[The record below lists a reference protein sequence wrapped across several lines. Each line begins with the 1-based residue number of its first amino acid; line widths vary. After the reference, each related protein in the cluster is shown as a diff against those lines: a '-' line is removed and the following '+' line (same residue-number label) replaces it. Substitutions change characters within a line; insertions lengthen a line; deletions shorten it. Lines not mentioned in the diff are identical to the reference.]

1 MAGQYLQRNPTNTG
15 NRKVHT
21 WSGWV
26 KQNKANTT
34 ASNNIWYVASAG
46 NSEWRIYITNQSN
59 LVVTDYTPSG
69 GSVMALTTERFLRD
83 HGSWF
88 HLLVSVDTTNS
99 TESER
104 MRIYIDGVRLTEF
117 SATNYGPQNHETRA
131 NTVGEVNYLGQ
142 NTVGGATYQGFCEL
156 FDVFSV
162 DGQALTPDVF
172 GFYKDGDGY
181 QSSGTSRATDFRS
194 GQWSPR
200 LPKSIKHTIN
210 RGGGFGVNGFYL
222 PMNDSSDF
230 GADFHCTPNSIIKLK
245 GEDEPQ
251 PRNGAPTTSDSFVSQ
266 LRDDP
271 FAANLVLAV
280 PGISNPIGSNLISNG
295 TFDTNTTGWN
305 SLSSATLS
313 VVNGRLR
320 VTNSIAAYGKAEQE
334 ITTEAGKRYI
344 VSLDSYTGTTT
355 DEAQLRVGSTSNG
368 SDLLFPI
375 DVPTGH
381 HTVSFTATGTSS
393 YINVNPGGNVANEY
407 SEFDNIVVK
416 EEDGQRDYSADI
428 KGSGTNKTLTASGNA
443 GVSYDLGGYYG
454 SALTFDGTGDVLSVS
469 NNSDFNFS
477 DGSDFTIELWLYRK
491 DTAGNDGIIGIFENT
506 AGTRRTWQLEQRA
519 NQAIRF
525 EWWSDGSS
533 GTNITTDND
542 SVPIDQ
548 WSHICAERSGSRIT
562 LYVNGVVAGMNTS
575 AGSIYDNTVDPLR
588 IGAINQSITAELN
601 ANIQD
606 IRIYKGLAKYKG
618 GFDVPRPFCPKG
630 IDSWRQ
636 VSDTCKNN
644 FATLNPLASRGT
656 HTNGNLTAAPA
667 TNVAYSASISN
678 FMVSSG
684 KWYCELRCDENSTGG
699 IITGISELENLGF
712 RDIFGGSNFFGQ
724 SIEANDTAG
733 VRSAVG
739 GADGDIISM
748 YMDLDSSPITCSFA
762 VNGGSATT
770 YTSDNLSYNYNNLI
784 PGRTYGFAAA
794 DAQSGTINIQFTFN
808 FGQNPTFCG
817 QTTAGTFTDSNGK
830 GLFKY
835 EPPTGF
841 LALCDDNLPTP
852 AVADPGEYFKTVL
865 WTGDGD
871 DNRSIT
877 KVGFKP
883 DFVWIKERSSTS
895 THALFDSVR
904 GAGLRLV
911 SSTDAAEDT
920 GNENVY
926 NPSFNSNGFTV
937 GTDGAVNQDG
947 QTYVAWCWKAGGPA
961 VSNADGNITSQVSVN
976 QTAGFSIVSY
986 TGTGS
991 ATTVGHGLGKTPAMI
1006 IIKGRS
1012 NAYNWNVW
1020 HESLNNPTTHKL
1032 YLDTTDIENDG
1043 GGSGTGTW
1051 NSTLPT
1057 STVFSLGSFLNVNQ
1071 GSNTFIA
1078 YCWAEIEGYSK
1089 FGSYT
1094 GNNDSTNGPFAYC
1107 GFKPAW
1113 LLLKCI
1119 SAADGNWI
1127 LLDSSR
1133 SSENVNGLRLGA
1145 NLGDS
1150 ENQNDTNLGVDS
1162 SVGVDFLSNGFKIK
1176 TSGVNHNGDGEK
1188 YIFAAF
1194 AESPFQTANAK

>member
-15 NRKVHT
+15 NPKVHT

-26 KQNKANTT
+26 KQNKVNTT
-34 ASNNIWYVASAG
+34 SSNNIWYVASGG
-46 NSEWRIYITNQSN
+46 NSEWRIYITNQAN
-59 LVVTDYTPSG
+59 LYVNDYTPSNQT
-69 GSVMALTTERFLRD
+69 VMALQTERFLRD

-104 MRIYIDGVRLTEF
+104 MRIYIDGVRVTDF
-117 SATNYGPQNHETRA
+117 STTNYGPQNHETRS
-131 NTVGEVNYLGQ
+131 NTVGEVNYIGQ
-142 NTVGGATYQGFCEL
+142 NTVGGGTYQAFCEL
-156 FDVFSV
+156 FDVFLV

-181 QSSGTSRATDFRS
+181 QSSGTDRATDFRS

-222 PMNDSSDF
+222 PMNDSSNF

-251 PRNGAPTTSDSFVSQ
+251 PRNGAPTTSDAFVSQ
-266 LRDDP
+266 LRTDP

-280 PGISNPIGSNLISNG
+280 PGISTPIGSNLLTVGTFASSSGWTLSDAAAPTISGGKLIYDGTSGTGFAQRAESPAVITTGNYYIVKLTVTRSSGTLQVRIGNGSYSNTISQSGNYTLTLKAGSTPTETILFYGNSFNG
-295 TFDTNTTGWN
+295 TVDDVQIYQQDT
-305 SLSSATLS
+305 
-313 VVNGRLR
+313 
-320 VTNSIAAYGKAEQE
+320 IK
-334 ITTEAGKRYI
+334 
-344 VSLDSYTGTTT
+344 
-355 DEAQLRVGSTSNG
+355 
-368 SDLLFPI
+368 
-375 DVPTGH
+375 
-381 HTVSFTATGTSS
+381 
-393 YINVNPGGNVANEY
+393 
-407 SEFDNIVVK
+407 
-416 EEDGQRDYSADI
+416 DYSADI
-428 KGSGTNKTLTASGNA
+428 KGSGTNKTLTADGNA
-443 GVSYDLGGYYG
+443 SVGSDLGGYYG
-454 SALTFDGTGDVLSVS
+454 SAMTFDGTGDVLSVS

-533 GTNITTDND
+533 GTNITTDNN

-636 VSDTCKNN
+636 VSDNYKNN
-644 FATLNPLASRGT
+644 FATLNPLAARGT
-656 HTNGNLTAAPA
+656 FSNGNLSFAPA
-667 TNVAYSASISN
+667 TNVSYSGAISN

-684 KWYCELRCDENSTGG
+684 KWYCEFRCDEESTGAIIPG
-699 IITGISELENLGF
+699 IYELENKGF

-724 SIEANDTAG
+724 SVEADETAG
-733 VRSAVG
+733 ARFDLVAD
-739 GADGDIISM
+739 DGDIVSM
-748 YMDLDSSPITCSFA
+748 YMDLDSSPITCSLT

-770 YTSDNLSYNYNNLI
+770 YSSDSLTQNYNNLI

-794 DAQSGTINIQFTFN
+794 DAQSGTAGIQFTFN

-817 QTTAGTFTDSNGK
+817 QETAGTNTDSNGK

-835 EPPTGF
+835 APPTGF

-852 AVADPGEYFKTVL
+852 AVADPGEHFKAVL
-865 WTGDGD
+865 WDGDGD

-895 THALFDSVR
+895 THAVFDSVR

-911 SSTDAAEDT
+911 TSTDAAEDT

-926 NPSFNSNGFTV
+926 NPSFNNDGFTV
-937 GTDGAVNQDG
+937 GADGAVNQDG

-1020 HESLNNPTTHKL
+1020 HENLDNPTTHKL
-1032 YLDTTDIENDG
+1032 YFDTDDIENDG

-1094 GNNDSTNGPFAYC
+1094 GRNDANGPFAYC

-1113 LLLKCI
+1113 LLVKCI
-1119 SAADGNWI
+1119 SAANGNWI
-1127 LLDSSR
+1127 IYDSSR

-1150 ENQNDTNLGVDS
+1150 ENQNDTNLAVDS
-1162 SVGVDFLSNGFKIK
+1162 SVGVDFLSNGFKIRI
-1176 TSGVNHNGDGEK
+1176 TGINHNNDGEK